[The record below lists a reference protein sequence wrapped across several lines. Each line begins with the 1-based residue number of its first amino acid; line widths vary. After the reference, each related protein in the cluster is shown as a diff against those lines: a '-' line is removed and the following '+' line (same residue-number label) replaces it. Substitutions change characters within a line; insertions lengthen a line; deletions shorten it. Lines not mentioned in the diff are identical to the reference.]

1 MRSNNQRGEGDAVGV
16 TYNRG
21 SLEGVE
27 GQRLGELGRDGRERR
42 AHDAEEEAEVGPA
55 ERPAGAGGCGGRGHG
70 WRSREVAA
78 DPAAEPLPPAGV
90 LGIWVPGG
98 EALRVGPLDER
109 REGLP
114 GWAQAAGPR
123 DELLA
128 QVLLQCLLRRRR
140 RRDLAPA
147 RDQHPGR
154 RRAPRGGGGGFAPRP
169 RRRETPHHLL
179 LERPEEPRL
188 PLLLHARNAAP
199 VTRER
204 EGGGS
209 TRNRSV
215 KDPAF
220 ASRGGHGE
228 RRNAAR
234 SGVEEGGGR
243 E

>member
-21 SLEGVE
+21 SLERVE

-55 ERPAGAGGCGGRGHG
+55 ERPAGAGGCGGGGHG

-78 DPAAEPLPPAGV
+78 DPAAEPLLPAGV
-90 LGIWVPGG
+90 LGVWVPGG
-98 EALRVGPLDER
+98 EELRVGPLDER

-114 GWAQAAGPR
+114 AWAQAAGPR

-128 QVLLQCLLRRRR
+128 QVLLQHLLRRRR

-147 RDQHPGR
+147 RNQHPGR
-154 RRAPRGGGGGFAPRP
+154 RRAPRGGGFAPRP

-179 LERPEEPRL
+179 LERPEEPRF
-188 PLLLHARNAAP
+188 PLLLHPRNAAAGD
-199 VTRER
+199 ER
-204 EGGGS
+204 ES

-220 ASRGGHGE
+220 ASREGHGE